1 MAKVVEFEQLS
12 LFTMPEIRG
21 VVAVSCMDGE
31 KMQAEKPEP
40 WMTRLVAGGKYVVDI
55 GGHPLVLRP
64 ASVSVDSIPE
74 GHQFYHFLICGEV
87 YAGVF
92 VGSESA

>member
-12 LFTMPEIRG
+12 LFTTPEIRG

-55 GGHPLVLRP
+55 GGHPLILRP
-64 ASVSVDSIPE
+64 ASIPADRIPE
-74 GHQFYHFLICGEV
+74 GHQFYHFLIGGEV

-92 VGSESA
+92 VGRESA